1 MRVEIDCVN
10 KDDRDDPYEAIK
22 FVGGP
27 NPNGKRWRLDLQT
40 AVQGALD
47 GKWDF
52 YVRQGG
58 HVVEVEVAESRW
70 GNLYLKTEPDS
81 DTPDNLLS
89 LKECP
94 RPAPGA

>member
-10 KDDRDDPYEAIK
+10 KDPRFDPYRSIQ

-27 NPNGKRWRLDLQT
+27 NGDGTRWKLPLQA
-40 AVQGALD
+40 AVSGALQ
-47 GKWDF
+47 GTYDF
-52 YVRQGG
+52 FVLQGG
-58 HVVEVEVAESRW
+58 HIVEVEVAKSAH
-70 GNLYLKTEPDS
+70 GNLYLKTEADG

-94 RPAPGA
+94 